1 MVLFRRPFVISVY
14 YSIVMSQTIVNQIS
28 DTAIKVKT
36 NTRDRLKNLGN
47 LSYTYDMIIA
57 ELLDELLDEYE
68 EKNKW
73 VQFFVIN
80 VIKKEK
86 IIQLK
91 IGFNVV

>member
-36 NTRDRLKNLGN
+36 NTRDRLKKLGN

-57 ELLDELLDEYE
+57 ELLDEYE